1 MISSINQPS
10 SQRLF
15 FGSLQGPGLLER
27 PQEDR
32 QLSTLVI
39 PPWWLQKSRDHHP
52 GMYFK
57 KTVNNGINMDK
68 LTNLNWWVWRSS
80 EPSRVW
86 WLGDAAPGRIR
97 ELTCGR
103 FPPSYGTPKVTRKS
117 LRGVTGNHTSRD
129 PTQSHLA
136 FPFPI
141 FPLLIFTFTDLLL
154 FFAFRDFVIIVILKL
169 RKSEVSQRN
178 FLWLNFSLHLWW
190 SCWQAQAKHWEG
202 GQASPDTS
210 PKSRFSPG
218 V

>member
-39 PPWWLQKSRDHHP
+39 PPWWLQKSRGHHP

-68 LTNLNWWVWRSS
+68 LTNLNWWVCRSS

-97 ELTCGR
+97 ELTCGSFR
-103 FPPSYGTPKVTRKS
+103 TKNGTPKVTHAGLKTTPTWPDPKS
-117 LRGVTGNHTSRD
+117 PDLSFSD
-129 PTQSHLA
+129 L
-136 FPFPI
+136 PFSDL
-141 FPLLIFTFTDLLL
+141 FFSCLLL
-154 FFAFRDFVIIVILKL
+154 FCAFRDFVKWWFWNCVN
-169 RKSEVSQRN
+169 RK
-178 FLWLNFSLHLWW
+178 FLN
-190 SCWQAQAKHWEG
+190 
-202 GQASPDTS
+202 
-210 PKSRFSPG
+210 
-218 V
+218 